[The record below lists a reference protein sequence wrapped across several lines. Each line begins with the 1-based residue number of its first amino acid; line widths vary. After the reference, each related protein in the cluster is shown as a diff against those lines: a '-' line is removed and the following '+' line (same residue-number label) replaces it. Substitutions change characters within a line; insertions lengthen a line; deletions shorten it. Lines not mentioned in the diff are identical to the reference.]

1 MYNLSGN
8 SMELEIFLIFAFN
21 INKSIHYTMKKTII
35 LGLVALIGVLTSCGG
50 PTTTEPKLHVIFDN
64 PAPRTMPLALF
75 GEVPSDLVASLDIAD
90 GIPSSVSVMLLEKDG
105 QQLLFDGGN
114 GNEDSRLLPCLQE
127 LGFAPSDID
136 EIFITHL
143 HGDHIGGLV
152 KDNQPVFPQAK
163 LYIPSVELDAWTQAP
178 NVQALVTAYGE
189 NVVKFAIGDA
199 LPCSVEAMAAYG
211 HTPGHTIYRTDDKLI
226 VGDIMHGLALQM
238 EHPDF
243 CARFDMDQ
251 EKAIASRKAVMEQVK
266 KEGWTMFGMHF
277 PTVEGV
283 KVE

>member
-1 MYNLSGN
+1 
-8 SMELEIFLIFAFN
+8 
-21 INKSIHYTMKKTII
+21 MKKTIT
-35 LGLVALIGVLTSCGG
+35 LGLAALIGVLTSCGG
-50 PTTTEPKLHVIFDN
+50 PTATESKLHVIFDN

-75 GEVPSDLVASLDIAD
+75 GEVPNDLVASLDIAD

-127 LGFAPSDID
+127 LGFASSDID
-136 EIFITHL
+136 AIFITHL

-189 NVVKFAIGDA
+189 NQVKFAIGDA
-199 LPCSVEAMAAYG
+199 LPCGVEAMAAYG
-211 HTPGHTIYRTDDKLI
+211 HTPGHTIYRTDEKLI
-226 VGDIMHGLALQM
+226 VGDIMHGLTLQM

-243 CARFDMDQ
+243 CARFDMDN

-266 KEGWTMFGMHF
+266 KEGWVMFGMHF
-277 PTVEGV
+277 PSAEGV
-283 KVE
+283 KVK

>member
-1 MYNLSGN
+1 
-8 SMELEIFLIFAFN
+8 
-21 INKSIHYTMKKTII
+21 MKKTIT
-35 LGLVALIGVLTSCGG
+35 LGLAALIVVLTSCGG
-50 PTTTEPKLHVIFDN
+50 PTTTESKLHVIFDN
-64 PAPRTMPLALF
+64 PAPRTMPLSLF
-75 GEVPSDLVASLDIAD
+75 GEVPSDLVASLDIAN

-114 GNEDSRLLPCLQE
+114 GNEDSRLLPHLQE
-127 LGFAPSDID
+127 LGYAPSDID
-136 EIFITHL
+136 AIFITHL

-189 NVVKFAIGDA
+189 NLVKFAIGDV
-199 LPCSVEAMAAYG
+199 LPCGVKAMAAYG

-243 CARFDMDQ
+243 CARFDMDH
-251 EKAIASRKAVMEQVK
+251 EKAIASRKAVLEQVK

-277 PTVEGV
+277 PTAEGV
-283 KVE
+283 VLK

>member
-1 MYNLSGN
+1 
-8 SMELEIFLIFAFN
+8 
-21 INKSIHYTMKKTII
+21 MKKTIT
-35 LGLVALIGVLTSCGG
+35 LGLAALIGVLTSCGG
-50 PTTTEPKLHVIFDN
+50 PTATEPKLHVIFDN

-75 GEVPSDLVASLDIAD
+75 GEVPNDLVASLDIAN

-127 LGFAPSDID
+127 LGFALSDID
-136 EIFITHL
+136 AIFITHL

-189 NVVKFAIGDA
+189 NVVKFTIGDA
-199 LPCSVEAMAAYG
+199 LPCGVEAMTAYG

-243 CARFDMDQ
+243 CARFDMDH
-251 EKAIASRKAVMEQVK
+251 EKAIASRKAVLEQVK
-266 KEGWTMFGMHF
+266 KEGWTIFGMHF
-277 PTVEGV
+277 PTAEGV
-283 KVE
+283 VLK

>member
-1 MYNLSGN
+1 
-8 SMELEIFLIFAFN
+8 
-21 INKSIHYTMKKTII
+21 MKKTIT
-35 LGLVALIGVLTSCGG
+35 LGLAALIGVLTSCGG
-50 PTTTEPKLHVIFDN
+50 PTTTESKLHVIFDN
-64 PAPRTMPLALF
+64 PAPRTMSLSLF
-75 GEVPSDLVASLDIAD
+75 GEVPSDLVASLDIAN

-136 EIFITHL
+136 AIFITHL

-178 NVQALVTAYGE
+178 NVQELVTAYGE
-189 NVVKFAIGDA
+189 NLVKFAIGDV
-199 LPCSVEAMAAYG
+199 LPCGVKAMAAYG

-243 CARFDMDQ
+243 CARFDMDH
-251 EKAIASRKAVMEQVK
+251 EKAIASRKAVLEQVK

-277 PTVEGV
+277 PTAEGV
-283 KVE
+283 VLK

>member
-1 MYNLSGN
+1 
-8 SMELEIFLIFAFN
+8 
-21 INKSIHYTMKKTII
+21 MKKTIT
-35 LGLVALIGVLTSCGG
+35 LGLAALIGVLTSCGG
-50 PTTTEPKLHVIFDN
+50 PTATESKLHVIFDN

-75 GEVPSDLVASLDIAD
+75 SEVPSDLAASLDIAD

-136 EIFITHL
+136 AIFITHL

-163 LYIPSVELDAWTQAP
+163 LYIPSVELEAWTQAP

-189 NVVKFAIGDA
+189 NVVKFAIGDV
-199 LPCSVEAMAAYG
+199 LPCGVEAMAAYG
-211 HTPGHTIYRTDDKLI
+211 HTPGHTIYRTDNKLI

-243 CARFDMDQ
+243 CARFDMDH

-283 KVE
+283 VLK

>member
-1 MYNLSGN
+1 
-8 SMELEIFLIFAFN
+8 
-21 INKSIHYTMKKTII
+21 MKKTIT
-35 LGLVALIGVLTSCGG
+35 LGLATLIGVLTSCGG
-50 PTTTEPKLHVIFDN
+50 PTTTESKLHVIFDN
-64 PAPRTMPLALF
+64 PAPRTMPLSLF
-75 GEVPSDLVASLDIAD
+75 GEVPSDLVASLDIAN

-127 LGFAPSDID
+127 LGFAPLDID
-136 EIFITHL
+136 AIFITHL

-163 LYIPSVELDAWTQAP
+163 LYIPSVELDAWMQDDK
-178 NVQALVTAYGE
+178 VQTLVAAYGAS
-189 NVVKFAIGDA
+189 VVKFAIGDA
-199 LPCSVEAMAAYG
+199 LPCGVEAMAAYG

-243 CARFDMDQ
+243 CARFDMDH
-251 EKAIASRKAVMEQVK
+251 EKAIASRKAVLEQVK

-277 PTVEGV
+277 PTAEGV
-283 KVE
+283 KVK